1 LLTEYLPHLA
11 TLAGVLE
18 VLCVVIVIP
27 AVLLTKRDATVA
39 VAWCLL
45 VLLVPL
51 FGALFF
57 WAFGYNYLHR
67 RVGRKSAHR
76 AAFRKSHPPALHEA
90 SRGEAM
96 PGDDPTY
103 QHLGSLALAVRAF
116 PVIGGNAVTLYHET
130 EHAFNDLLEAIRAAR
145 RHVHL
150 EFFIVRSDATAER
163 LLQLLTEKAKAGV
176 EVRFL
181 FDAMGSLYLKGRLL
195 RPLLD
200 AGGRACGFL
209 PVNPFRSLIQVN
221 LRNHRK
227 IVVIDGAVGFTG
239 GMNVGDEYLG
249 KGHRFGYWRDTFLRL
264 EGPAVAGLQRVF
276 TEDWDFAGGEALNGA
291 AYFPAAPAAGG
302 DAVQVVESGP
312 DQDAN
317 SIREVYFAAILAAR
331 ERLWIASP
339 YFVPD
344 AGMLDALRLARYRG
358 VDVRLLC
365 IARPD
370 HFLSFYASRYYW
382 SDLLAAGAHVYQYT
396 RGMMHSKIVLV
407 DGRWAMVGSANLD
420 NRSLRLNFEVG
431 CALHTPER
439 VAELEARFQA
449 DLKDAAELDA
459 ESFARRPF
467 VAQLTENACRLFSP
481 VL

>member
-1 LLTEYLPHLA
+1 VLQYLPHLA
-11 TLAGVLE
+11 TLAAVLE
-18 VLCVVIVIP
+18 VLCVLVVIP
-27 AVLLTKRDATVA
+27 TVLRTKRDATVA

-45 VLLVPL
+45 VLFLPL

-67 RVGRKSAHR
+67 RVGRKRAHR
-76 AAFRKSHPPALHEA
+76 AAFRQAHPPAIREA
-90 SRGEAM
+90 SRGEPMA
-96 PGDDPTY
+96 GDDPTY

-116 PVIGGNAVTLYHET
+116 PVTPGNGVTVYHET
-130 EHAFNDLLEAIRAAR
+130 ERAFAELLEAIRAAR
-145 RHVHL
+145 HHVHL

-163 LLQLLTEKAKAGV
+163 LFQALTEKAKAGV

-181 FDAMGSLYLKGRLL
+181 FDAMGSLRLKGRVL
-195 RPLLD
+195 RSLLD
-200 AGGRACGFL
+200 AGGKACAFL

-249 KGHRFGYWRDTFLRL
+249 KGARFGYWRDTFMRL

-276 TEDWDFAGGEALNGA
+276 SEDWDFACREALNA
-291 AYFPAAPAAGG
+291 PAYFPAVPAGG
-302 DAVQVVESGP
+302 DTAVQVVESGP
-312 DQDAN
+312 DQDTN

-344 AGMLDALRLARYRG
+344 GGMLDALRLARYRG

-365 IARPD
+365 IARAD

-396 RGMMHSKIVLV
+396 RGMMHSKLMMV

-431 CALHTPER
+431 CALHAPEQ
-439 VAELEARFQA
+439 VAELEARFRE
-449 DLKDAAELDA
+449 DLKDAVELDA
-459 ESFARRPF
+459 ATFARRPF

>member
-1 LLTEYLPHLA
+1 LVKYLPHLA
-11 TLAGVLE
+11 SLTGLLAA
-18 VLCVVIVIP
+18 LCVVVVIP
-27 AVLLTKRDATVA
+27 TVLRTKRDATVA

-45 VLLVPL
+45 VLFVPI

-67 RVGRKSAHR
+67 RVGRKRAHR
-76 AAFRKSHPPALHEA
+76 AAFRQSHPPALREA
-90 SRGEAM
+90 VRGAATS
-96 PGDDPTY
+96 DDDTTY
-103 QHLGSLALAVRAF
+103 QHLGALALAVRAF
-116 PVIGGNAVTLYHET
+116 PVTPGNAVTLYHET
-130 EHAFNDLLEAIRAAR
+130 DRAFADLLEAIRAAR
-145 RHVHL
+145 QYVHL
-150 EFFIVRSDATAER
+150 EFFIVRSDATADR

-181 FDAMGSLYLKGRLL
+181 FDAMGSLRLKRRTL
-195 RPLLD
+195 RPLTD
-200 AGGRACGFL
+200 AGGKACAFL

-227 IVVIDGAVGFTG
+227 IVVIDGRVGFTG

-249 KGHRFGYWRDTFLRL
+249 QSARFGYWRDTFLRL
-264 EGPAVAGLQRVF
+264 QGPAVAGLQRVF
-276 TEDWDFAGGEALNGA
+276 TEDWDFASGEALNAA
-291 AYFPAAPAAGG
+291 AYFPAVPAEGG
-302 DAVQVVESGP
+302 TTVQVVESGP
-312 DQDAN
+312 DQDTN

-344 AGMLDALRLARYRG
+344 GGLLDALRLARYRG

-365 IARPD
+365 ILRPD

-382 SDLLAAGAHVYQYT
+382 SDLLAAGAHVYQYA
-396 RGMMHSKIVLV
+396 RGMMHSKIVMV

-431 CALHTPER
+431 CALHAPEQ

-449 DLKDAAELDA
+449 DLQDAVELDA
-459 ESFARRPF
+459 ETFARRPF

>member
-1 LLTEYLPHLA
+1 MFDYLPHLA
-11 TLAGVLE
+11 GLVGALE
-18 VLCVVIVIP
+18 LLCILVVVP

-45 VLLVPL
+45 VIFLPL

-76 AAFRKSHPPALHEA
+76 IAFRKSHPPALHEA
-90 SRGEAM
+90 SRGEPM
-96 PGDDPTY
+96 PGGDPTY

-116 PVIGGNAVTLYHET
+116 PVTPGNAVTLYHET
-130 EHAFNDLLEAIRAAR
+130 ERAFTDLLEAIRAAR
-145 RHVHL
+145 EHVHL
-150 EFFIVRSDATAER
+150 EFFIVRSDETAER
-163 LLQLLTEKAKAGV
+163 LLGLLAEKAKAGV
-176 EVRFL
+176 QVRFL
-181 FDAMGSLYLKGRLL
+181 FDAMGSLGLKRRLV
-195 RPLLD
+195 RPLLE
-200 AGGRACGFL
+200 AGGKACAFL

-227 IVVIDGAVGFTG
+227 IVVIDGRVGFTG

-249 KGHRFGYWRDTFLRL
+249 KSARFGYWRDTFLRL

-276 TEDWDFAGGEALNGA
+276 SEDWNFAGGEALNGA
-291 AYFPAAPAAGG
+291 AYFPAVPAAG
-302 DAVQVVESGP
+302 DTTVQVAESGP
-312 DQDAN
+312 DQDTN
-317 SIREVYFAAILAAR
+317 SIREIYFAAILAAR

-344 AGMLDALRLARYRG
+344 SGMLDALRLARYRG

-396 RGMMHSKIVLV
+396 RGMMHSKIVMV
-407 DGRWAMVGSANLD
+407 DGKWAMVGSANMD

-431 CALHTPER
+431 CALHSPEQ

-449 DLKDAAELDA
+449 DLKDATELDA
-459 ESFARRPF
+459 ESFAKRPF

>member
-1 LLTEYLPHLA
+1 MFDYLPHLA
-11 TLAGVLE
+11 GLVGALE
-18 VLCVVIVIP
+18 LLCILVVVP

-45 VLLVPL
+45 VIFLPL

-76 AAFRKSHPPALHEA
+76 IAFRKSHPPALHEA
-90 SRGEAM
+90 SRGEPM
-96 PGDDPTY
+96 PGGDPTY

-116 PVIGGNAVTLYHET
+116 PVTPGNAVTLYHET
-130 EHAFNDLLEAIRAAR
+130 ERAFTDLLEAIRAAR
-145 RHVHL
+145 EHVHL
-150 EFFIVRSDATAER
+150 EFFIVRSDETAER
-163 LLQLLTEKAKAGV
+163 LLGLLAEKAKAGV
-176 EVRFL
+176 QVRFL
-181 FDAMGSLYLKGRLL
+181 FDAMGSLGLKRRLV
-195 RPLLD
+195 RPLLE
-200 AGGRACGFL
+200 AGGKACAFL

-227 IVVIDGAVGFTG
+227 IVVIDGRVGFTG

-249 KGHRFGYWRDTFLRL
+249 KSARFGYWRDTFLRL

-276 TEDWDFAGGEALNGA
+276 SEDWNFAGGEALNGA
-291 AYFPAAPAAGG
+291 AYFPAVPAAG
-302 DAVQVVESGP
+302 DTTVQVAESGP
-312 DQDAN
+312 DQDTN
-317 SIREVYFAAILAAR
+317 SIREIYFAAILAAR

-344 AGMLDALRLARYRG
+344 SGMLDALRLARYRG

-396 RGMMHSKIVLV
+396 RGMMHSKIVMV
-407 DGRWAMVGSANLD
+407 DGKWAMVGSANMD

-431 CALHTPER
+431 CALHSPEQ

-449 DLKDAAELDA
+449 DLKDATELDA
-459 ESFARRPF
+459 ESFAKRPF
-467 VAQLTENACRLFSP
+467 VAQLTENAYRLFSP